1 MKVTLNKKS
10 FNLDETEV
18 IKQFKAEWTTPTI
31 DDIKSTVRVTAISK
45 DIDFSE
51 LIAVKEIE
59 LTKNHFKPT
68 YWITAIIKG
77 FDKNL
82 NEIYAEI
89 GYDYVQAMF
98 ACFGDKINN
107 FTQIYKIVKDK

>member
-1 MKVTLNKKS
+1 MKVTLNKKV

-31 DDIKSTVRVTAISK
+31 DDIKSAVKVTAVSI
-45 DIDFSE
+45 DIYSAD
-51 LIAVKEIE
+51 LIAVREIE

-68 YWITAIIKG
+68 YWITAIVKG
-77 FDKNL
+77 SDKDC

-89 GYDYVQAMF
+89 GFDYIQAIM
-98 ACFGDKINN
+98 ACCGDKIDN
-107 FTQIYKIVKDK
+107 FTQIYKIA

>member
-1 MKVTLNKKS
+1 MKVTLNKKV

-18 IKQFKAEWTTPTI
+18 IKQFKAEWTTPTM
-31 DDIKSTVRVTAISK
+31 DDIKSGARVTAISI

-68 YWITAIIKG
+68 YWITVVIKG
-77 FDKNL
+77 LDKDL

-89 GYDYVQAMF
+89 GFDYIQAIM
-98 ACFGDKINN
+98 ACFGDKIDN
-107 FTQIYKIVKDK
+107 FTQIYKRA